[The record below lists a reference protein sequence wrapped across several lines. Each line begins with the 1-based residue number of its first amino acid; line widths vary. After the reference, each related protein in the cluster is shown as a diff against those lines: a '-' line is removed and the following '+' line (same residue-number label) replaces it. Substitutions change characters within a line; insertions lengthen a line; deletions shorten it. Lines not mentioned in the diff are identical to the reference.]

1 MLKQFFEPIL
11 DDIAKWS
18 LIMVIISFFLTVIS
32 ILLTKDL
39 SQSSDSAIRI
49 FSLAMSNYLFYVGSI
64 AIAIGLIIAFFKRPT
79 TEKYQ
84 DSPKSKFKPKYKERK
99 SVSSKTVIIKPKES
113 SNSLFSPREIKFVL
127 SGLINIGV
135 AILLWIAYLIIF
147 Q

>member
-1 MLKQFFEPIL
+1 MLKQLFEPIL

-32 ILLTKDL
+32 ILLTIDL
-39 SQSSDSAIRI
+39 FQGSNSAFHI

-64 AIAIGLIIAFFKRPT
+64 AIAIGLILVFFKPPKVER
-79 TEKYQ
+79 YQ
-84 DSPKSKFKPKYKERK
+84 GSPKLKFKPKYKEKK
-99 SVSSKTVIIKPKES
+99 SESSKTVNKKPKDS
-113 SNSLFSPREIKFVL
+113 SNSLFSPREIKFLL

-135 AILLWIAYLIIF
+135 AILLWIAYLIIS